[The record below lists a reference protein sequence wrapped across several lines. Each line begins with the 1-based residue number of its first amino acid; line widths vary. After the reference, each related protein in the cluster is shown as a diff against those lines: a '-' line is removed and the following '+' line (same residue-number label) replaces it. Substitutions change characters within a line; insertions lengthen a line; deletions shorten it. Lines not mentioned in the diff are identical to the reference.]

1 MLEDGLW
8 LLEVI
13 MVPKADVCTFNQVQE
28 LLQMHENRLLNV
40 FNGTIDRLDKNIDLL
55 KEKNLKN
62 QERIDRFE
70 EKCRL
75 PQC

>member
-1 MLEDGLW
+1 
-8 LLEVI
+8 

-40 FNGTIDRLDKNIDLL
+40 FNGTIDRLDKNIDLM